1 MQEMMILHSTSFKTN
16 LHLYFTATV
25 WHIFSSEHLHL
36 RNWCDMIEISCYSR
50 GMSKNV
56 EKTSLEIPVEEM
68 DGK

>member
-1 MQEMMILHSTSFKTN
+1 
-16 LHLYFTATV
+16 
-25 WHIFSSEHLHL
+25 
-36 RNWCDMIEISCYSR
+36 MIEISCYSR